1 MSFALVCIGM
11 IVVLGIVAAVANL
24 FDKGNDS
31 IEQGHDCSTCTAAK
45 DESCKLH
52 CLIKETG
59 DRSQETGDRRQ
70 EKGVRRQESGD
81 RSQEKGDRRL
91 FLFFYLFTFL
101 LFASG
106 CSTKH
111 NTAKSRWWHSFNAK
125 YNIYYNGQQAFIDGN
140 LEKEKGNKDNYTE
153 NLPLYPVGNKTSREI
168 GSGQYD
174 RAIEKAE
181 KAIKMHSIKAK
192 PEWKSNK
199 TKTAK
204 DREWLERKEYNPFIW
219 KAWMLLGKAQFQKGA
234 FDEAAATFSYMS
246 RLYQTQPLQ
255 NGLARA
261 WLAKCYVELDWLYDA
276 EDVIRN
282 MNRDSV
288 DFRTIKDWDYTYAD
302 YYLRAGEL
310 EKAVPYLKKVI
321 KHEKRSKQ
329 KAREWFL
336 LGQIQRQLGN
346 RAEAERAF
354 RKVVGCHP
362 PYELEFNARIA
373 QTEVIAA
380 ENAKGMI
387 SRLKRMAVNDNN
399 KDYLDQVYYA
409 MGNIYM
415 AQKDTTKA
423 IAAYEKGNE
432 KATRSGTEKGVLLL
446 TLGNL
451 YWELEKYNDAQRCY
465 GEAIGLLDK
474 ERKDYEEL
482 SNRSRV
488 LDELVPYTDA
498 IHLQD
503 SLLEL
508 STLPEEE
515 LLKVID
521 RIISDLK
528 KKEKEELRRQQEL
541 EAEQIQQQNE
551 ARGNNN
557 QRPNAPAAPTI
568 PQQGNGQWYF
578 YNPMTVNQ
586 GKATF
591 QRQWGKRENSD
602 DWQRVNRTVV
612 NLTPEE
618 TSPTDPSNPSDPS
631 LATDSLGALTDSIAA
646 NVNDSIPE
654 DTLANDPHNREYYL
668 AQIPT
673 TDEMKAA
680 CHDIIKDGLLHSGI
694 IFKDKLENL
703 RLSEKQFMRLT
714 GDYPD
719 FEHLDEAWYHLFLL
733 YSRQGREDLADSCLS
748 HLKTGHPE
756 SEWTILLSDPY
767 YFENAQFGEHIED
780 SLYAATYQAF
790 KDDNHQMIRAN
801 AKLSEERFPLG
812 ENRAKFIFI
821 DGLSRLNDGD
831 GDGCIEQ
838 LKTVVE
844 KYPESEVS
852 ELAGMI
858 IKGVQDGR
866 RLHGGKFDIGDV
878 WSRRDITLTEDST
891 QTDTL
896 NAARE
901 QDFLFILTYQ
911 PDSVSENQLLYE
923 MARYNFTNFLVRNFE
938 IQIEA
943 AEPPYIEEEEE
954 AMPGEYHRMVFSGF
968 LSYDEALQYA
978 RQLYADKVMAERLKP
993 CLSLIISSQNLAL
1006 LGSRFT
1012 YEEYERFYEKTFMP
1026 MKISEEKLLIRPEG
1040 MDSTDPEDISGP
1052 EETTEG
1058 EDDSESEDD
1067 EEYLPAAPA
1076 KATEKKQVEGF
1087 DFGDDFW

>member
-1 MSFALVCIGM
+1 MEFALVCIGM

-24 FDKGNDS
+24 FDKGNDTV
-31 IEQGHDCSTCTAAK
+31 EQGHDCSTCTAAK

-52 CLIKETG
+52 CLME
-59 DRSQETGDRRQ
+59 EA
-70 EKGVRRQESGD
+70 KGKKV
-81 RSQEKGDRRL
+81 KKFFHL
-91 FLFFYLFTFL
+91 FIFSL
-101 LFASG
+101 LLIG
-106 CSTKH
+106 CSTKN
-111 NTAKSRWWHSFNAK
+111 NTAQSRWWHAFNAR
-125 YNIYYNGQQAFIDGN
+125 YNIYFNGQQAFIDGN
-140 LEKEKGNKDNYTE
+140 LEKEKGNQDNYTE
-153 NLPLYPVGNKTSREI
+153 NLPLYPVGNKNSREI
-168 GSGQYD
+168 GKGQYD

-192 PEWKSNK
+192 PEWKSGK

-234 FDEAAATFSYMS
+234 FDEAAATFTYMS
-246 RLYQTQPLQ
+246 RLYQTQPMQ

-288 DFRTIKDWDYTYAD
+288 DFRTVKDWDYTYAD
-302 YYLRAGEL
+302 YYLRTGEL
-310 EKAVPYLKKVI
+310 EKAAPYLKKVI
-321 KHEKRSKQ
+321 KHEKRSRQ

-336 LGQIQRQLGN
+336 LGQVERQLGN

-354 RKVVGCHP
+354 RKVIGCHP

-380 ENAKGMI
+380 DNAKGMI

-409 MGNIYM
+409 MGNIYL
-415 AQKDTTKA
+415 AQQDTAKA

-432 KATRSGTEKGVLLL
+432 KATRSGIEKGVLLL

-451 YWELEKYNDAQRCY
+451 YWQMEKYNDAQRCY

-482 SNRSRV
+482 SNRSKV

-515 LLKVID
+515 QLKVID

-528 KKEKEELRRQQEL
+528 KKEKEELRRQQEI
-541 EAEQIQQQNE
+541 EAEQIQQQNQ
-551 ARGNNN
+551 AAGAGPSAPN
-557 QRPNAPAAPTI
+557 RPNRPNTPAAPTVQ
-568 PQQGNGQWYF
+568 QQGNGQWYF
-578 YNPMTVNQ
+578 YNPMAVNQ

-591 QRQWGKRENSD
+591 QRQWGKRENTD
-602 DWQRVNRTVV
+602 DWQRMNRTVV
-612 NLTPEE
+612 NLSPED
-618 TSPTDPSNPSDPS
+618 TSPSDSSNPTDPLDPS
-631 LATDSLGALTDSIAA
+631 APSLSDGADAGNA
-646 NVNDSIPE
+646 NDSIPV

-703 RLSEKQFMRLT
+703 RLSEKQLLRLT
-714 GDYPD
+714 NNYPD

-733 YSRQGREDLADSCLS
+733 YSRQGREDLADNCLS
-748 HLKTGHPE
+748 HLKADHPE

-767 YFENAQFGEHIED
+767 YFENARFGEHIED

-790 KDDNHQMIRAN
+790 KDDNYEMIRTN
-801 AKLSEERFPLG
+801 AKISEERFPLG
-812 ENRAKFIFI
+812 ENRPKFIFI

-838 LKTVVE
+838 LKIVVE
-844 KYPESEVS
+844 KYPQSEVS

-891 QTDTL
+891 VTDTL

-911 PDSVSENQLLYE
+911 TDSINENQLLYE

-943 AEPPYIEEEEE
+943 AKSPYEEEET
-954 AMPGEYHRMVFSGF
+954 MPGEYHRMVFSGF

-978 RQLYADKVMAERLKP
+978 RQLYADKAMAERLRP

-1012 YEEYERFYEKTFMP
+1012 YEEYERFYEETFLP

-1040 MDSTDPEDISGP
+1040 MEPTDPEDVSGP
-1052 EETTEG
+1052 EDATEG
-1058 EDDSESEDD
+1058 EDNGEIEDEDD
-1067 EEYLPAAPA
+1067 EEFLPAAPA
-1076 KATEKKQVEGF
+1076 KTTEKKQVEDF